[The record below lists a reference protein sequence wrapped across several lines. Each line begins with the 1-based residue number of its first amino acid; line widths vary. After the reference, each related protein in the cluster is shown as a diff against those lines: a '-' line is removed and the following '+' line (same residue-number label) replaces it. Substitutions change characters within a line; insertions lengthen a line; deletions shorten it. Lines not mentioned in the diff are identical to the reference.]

1 MCAAESSPHVMP
13 ATDTDPVSGNGRLRP
28 SHAAQPRRVLLIAPY
43 GSYRTAAFTQAAHRH
58 DSEIV
63 IATQDRCALVEA
75 RTTGLHI
82 DMGDEDAALQ
92 TILAQA
98 TRTPFSAVIGTDDAS
113 TAIAARAS
121 AALRLP
127 HNPLQAVRTARR
139 KDWARACLA
148 RAGVAVPR
156 HQRID
161 LRVALAPQL
170 VATGFPCVVKPVALS
185 ASRGVIRANNLK
197 ELHHAI
203 ARIQTILTRVE
214 NVGDVEERHML
225 LVEEFIPG
233 HEVAVEG
240 LLTAGR
246 LQVLAI
252 FDKPDP
258 LDGPYFEETYYIT
271 PSRHS
276 MALQE
281 RIAQCVGAAC
291 AAYGLSEGPVHA
303 ECRIHA
309 DGVWILEVAARTIG
323 GLCGRLLR
331 FGTGYG
337 LEELVLAHALGLPV
351 TTQTET
357 GAAGVLMIPV
367 PQAGILRRVE
377 GVLAAARVPYI
388 DEVIIDVR
396 EGNELVPLPE
406 GVSYLGFIFAR
417 APTAAEAEAAL
428 RVAHD
433 CLHIVIAPLWK
444 GRPAGS
450 DGIGT
455 GGESGG

>member
-1 MCAAESSPHVMP
+1 MCAAESSPHTIPV
-13 ATDTDPVSGNGRLRP
+13 TVSDPVAGRLHQR
-28 SHAAQPRRVLLIAPY
+28 SAHAAQRRRILLIAPY
-43 GSYRTAAFTQAAHRH
+43 GSYRTAAFTQAARRH
-58 DSEIV
+58 QSEVV
-63 IATQDRCALVEA
+63 IATQDRCALVEIH
-75 RTTGLHI
+75 TTGLHV
-82 DMGDEDAALQ
+82 DMGDEEAALQ

-127 HNPLQAVRTARR
+127 HNPLLAVRTARR

-156 HQRID
+156 HQCID
-161 LRVALAPQL
+161 LHVALAPQL
-170 VATGFPCVVKPVALS
+170 AAIGFPCVVKPVALS
-185 ASRGVIRANNLK
+185 ASRGVIRANNLE
-197 ELHHAI
+197 ELQHAI
-203 ARIQTILTRVE
+203 ARIQTILARVE
-214 NVGDVEERHML
+214 NVGEVEERHRL

-276 MALQE
+276 MALQQ
-281 RIAQCVGAAC
+281 RIAECVGAAC
-291 AAYGLSEGPVHA
+291 TAYGLSEGPVHA
-303 ECRIHA
+303 ECRINA

-351 TTQTET
+351 TTQTQT

-367 PQAGILRRVE
+367 AQAGILRRVE

-406 GVSYLGFIFAR
+406 GASYLGFIFAR
-417 APTAAEAEAAL
+417 APTAAQAEAAL
-428 RVAHD
+428 RAAHD
-433 CLHIVIAPLWK
+433 CLRIIIAPLWK
-444 GRPAGS
+444 GRSAGL
-450 DGIGT
+450 DEVVT
-455 GGESGG
+455 ESE